1 MFRQDPA
8 LWDRPSKGSLKVK
21 NKIRISVGV
30 RYLVMMVKVGECVV
44 QISVR

>member
-8 LWDRPSKGSLKVK
+8 LWDRPSKRSLKVK
-21 NKIRISVGV
+21 NTIRVSVGV